1 MDCWFFILA
10 TAGQYKLQ
18 AEMFSG
24 GAYGEDQ
31 NHLNLTFH
39 NYKDVIFQKKKLQRR
54 SLLQH
59 KFDATR
65 FVIKSESM
73 IRELI

>member
-1 MDCWFFILA
+1 M
-10 TAGQYKLQ
+10 AGQYKLQ

-39 NYKDVIFQKKKLQRR
+39 NYKDVIIQKKITTKT
-54 SLLQH
+54 
-59 KFDATR
+59 FTFAT
-65 FVIKSESM
+65 
-73 IRELI
+73 